1 MYMNKN
7 FLSTFKR
14 VLAAAVVSLAA
25 FLLIG
30 CPEDTS
36 PAAPTPPAD
45 PANFTVVFGDAQAEL
60 TWDAVDNAVEYR
72 IYRADTADGTLTR
85 IAEDVTIT
93 DTSYTD
99 TGLTNGTTYRYVI
112 RAVSSAGAESGDS
125 PEASTAPTPPPAAP
139 TGLTATASNFQV
151 TLSWD
156 AVTDITEYSVYRAD
170 SAAGTFSRIAASV
183 TNATTY
189 TDADTGF
196 VIDTAYR
203 YVVRA
208 VIRVSGSIG
217 ESVNS
222 NVADATPLP
231 IPAEPAN
238 LTATVSDSQVVL
250 SWDAAAGATEYRVYR
265 ADTPDGT
272 LTRIAEGTAITET
285 TYTDADTG
293 FTGGTTYRYTVR
305 AVVRAGDDSTEESG
319 DSNEASA
326 VPRPLPAA
334 PANLTATAGNAQ
346 VTLSWDAVTGATE
359 YRIYSAATANG
370 DLTLIVTDP
379 AITAE
384 TYVDTG
390 LTNGTTYRYV
400 VRAVNSNG
408 ESANSDEVSAT
419 PIPPPSPP
427 TDFTAISSDTRVNL
441 SWTAVTGATSYRIY
455 RSATATGDLTRVADN
470 ITGTTHIDG
479 GLTNGTAY
487 RYAVRGVNSAGESG
501 NSTVE
506 SVTPADDHGNARSAA
521 TALTLGTQTT
531 GLLACQLNPGDEDYF
546 SFPITIASS
555 GTPMELAITS
565 TSVGSSRLELQD
577 SNGARLYFRS
587 ASASHAPQTVTS
599 TGTYY
604 VRFFCTDVIFSPY
617 TLTVTATE
625 VADSHGNTRAT
636 ATAVTSGTAVAANF
650 YADDVD
656 YFSIAVT
663 GASTTSPVTI
673 TATTTTMDDG
683 NFTNPQGKL
692 FDSMGTQLAAHAD
705 IGGNPYNLNF
715 MIVHEVTTNGTYF
728 IEATGRFS
736 PGDTQHL
743 GDYSITVTT
752 SQ

>member
-14 VLAAAVVSLAA
+14 VLSVAVVLLAA

-30 CPEDTS
+30 CPGGTPP
-36 PAAPTPPAD
+36 PAASMPPAD
-45 PANFTVVFGDAQAEL
+45 PANFTVVFGDMQAEL
-60 TWDAVDNAVEYR
+60 TWEAVANAVEYR
-72 IYRADTADGTLTR
+72 IYRADTADGALTR
-85 IAEDVTIT
+85 IAEGIVIT
-93 DTSYTD
+93 NTSYVD

-125 PEASTAPTPPPAAP
+125 PEASTTPTPPPAAP
-139 TGLTATASNFQV
+139 TGLSATASDFQV

-156 AVTDITEYSVYRAD
+156 AVTDITEYSVYRAE
-170 SAAGTFSRIAASV
+170 SANGTFARIAGSV

-189 TDADTGF
+189 TDADTNF
-196 VIDTAYR
+196 AINTAYH

-231 IPAEPAN
+231 LPATPAN
-238 LTATVSDSQVVL
+238 LTATAGNSQVVL
-250 SWDAAAGATEYRVYR
+250 SWDAAAGATEYRIFR

-293 FTGGTTYRYTVR
+293 FTGGTTYRYAVR
-305 AVVRAGDDSTEESG
+305 AVVRASDDSTEESG

-326 VPRPLPAA
+326 IPLPLPAA

-408 ESANSDEVSAT
+408 ESANSDEVSAA
-419 PIPPPSPP
+419 PLSPP
-427 TDFTAISSDTRVNL
+427 TSPTGFTAASSDTRVNL

-506 SVTPADDHGNARSAA
+506 SVTPEDDHGNSRSAA
-521 TALTLGTQTT
+521 TALTSGTEMT
-531 GLLACQLNPGDEDYF
+531 GVLACQLNPHDEDYF
-546 SFPITIASS
+546 SLPVTIAAS
-555 GTPMELAITS
+555 GTPVQLTISS
-565 TSVGSSRLELQD
+565 TANASASIILQD
-577 SNGARLYFRS
+577 SNGMRIQSSSLRTGS
-587 ASASHAPQTVTS
+587 PPQTITT

-604 VRFFCTDVIFSPY
+604 FRIACTDVELSMY
-617 TLTVTATE
+617 RLTVTATE
-625 VADSHGNTRAT
+625 VSDSHGNTRAG
-636 ATAVTSGTAVAANF
+636 ATAVTSGTAVAGNL
-650 YADDVD
+650 YVNDID

-663 GASTTSPVTI
+663 GASTMSPVTI
-673 TATTTTMDDG
+673 TATTTGGVNTIG
-683 NFTNPQGKL
+683 RIFNSTGTRLAENF
-692 FDSMGTQLAAHAD
+692 D
-705 IGGNPYNLNF
+705 IGGSPYNLNF
-715 MIVHEVTTNGTYF
+715 LVTTSVTANGTYYV
-728 IEATGRFS
+728 EVTGHFQGGS
-736 PGDTQHL
+736 TNHV
-743 GDYSITVTT
+743 GDYSVTVTT